1 MIRIIYDALKL
12 ITPTPHNIIKD
23 VGEYPAAYAA
33 VLIALHSN
41 NDSRCTVYL
50 SPVLQWLKNL
60 SLRYPQGDL
69 VLETLDARQAL
80 AQCRGMEIPT
90 SVTNEDFFKIRL
102 FATTDIVEPSL
113 RERNINGLLPIC
125 G

>member
-12 ITPTPHNIIKD
+12 TTPTPQNIIKD

-33 VLIALHSN
+33 VLIALHSK
-41 NDSRCTVYL
+41 NDLRYTVYL

-60 SLRYPQGDL
+60 SLRYPQGDF
-69 VLETLDARQAL
+69 VFKTLDALQAL
-80 AQCRGMEIPT
+80 AHCRGMDIPT
-90 SVTNEDFFKIRL
+90 SITNEDFFRTRL
-102 FATTDIVEPSL
+102 FATTDIVESSL
-113 RERNINGLLPIC
+113 SERNINGLLPVC